1 MLFYKAYIKPH
12 FEYCSVIWSNTSS
25 TSSSNINKFN
35 TLQRRA
41 CKLVLAREYNG
52 LQESLKRLDILS
64 FDQIVFL
71 NKAKIM
77 YKVYNNLAPTY
88 LQELFQMRNVN
99 HDNTASNLRSVS
111 RKNYILPQAKCNLFK
126 GSLSF
131 SGVIFWNSIPVN
143 IKKLTV
149 VRYFCKKVYLLD

>member
-25 TSSSNINKFN
+25 SNINKFN

-41 CKLVLAREYNG
+41 CKLILAQEYNG

-71 NKAKIM
+71 NKVKII

-88 LQELFQMRNVN
+88 LQELFQMRDVN

-111 RKNYILPQAKCNLFK
+111 RKNYILPQAQCNLFK

-131 SGVIFWNSIPVN
+131 SGVIVWNSIPVN
-143 IKKLTV
+143 IKNSQS
-149 VRYFCKKVYLLD
+149 LDIFVKRSTYWIKY